1 MPSSAMMGGGAG
13 ELTPKIGKYVPESA
27 ARPLAKPAFVPFL
40 ISARPSPVRPAPPRP
55 AAAAPPRLRLVAPA

>member
-13 ELTPKIGKYVPESA
+13 ELTPKTGKYVPESA
-27 ARPLAKPAFVPFL
+27 ARPLAKRAFVPFL
-40 ISARPSPVRPAPPRP
+40 ISARPPPVRRAPRP